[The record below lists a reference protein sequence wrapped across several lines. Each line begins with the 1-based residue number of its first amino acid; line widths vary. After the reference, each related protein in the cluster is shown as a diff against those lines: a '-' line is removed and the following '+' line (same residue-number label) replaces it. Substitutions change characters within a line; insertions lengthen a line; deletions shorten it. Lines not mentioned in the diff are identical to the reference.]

1 MPHPAAL
8 LGYWAIELS
17 VWNNRNITLDW
28 VSLFME
34 NDISRRWNNNKITYM
49 QHFLESSS
57 DIDYALKR
65 KKKWILELET
75 ENAETLTV
83 KQSAPQPSAGADPPD
98 YSKFD
103 IVKATQYGNFMKMEY
118 PNITR
123 V

>member
-1 MPHPAAL
+1 MYPIQPDCVDSPGVPSPSRPAQ
-8 LGYWAIELS
+8 S
-17 VWNNRNITLDW
+17 N
-28 VSLFME
+28 S
-34 NDISRRWNNNKITYM
+34 K
-49 QHFLESSS
+49 
-57 DIDYALKR
+57 
-65 KKKWILELET
+65 ET

-123 V
+123 VKGYETREIF